1 MPNNKNDKTLN
12 TPQSTRPFAD
22 RLPPKNPGFSNFKKP
37 GFSGPKFTQS
47 FRTQNR
53 GGGGK

>member
-1 MPNNKNDKTLN
+1 MADTKNTLKNNQLTKPLN
-12 TPQSTRPFAD
+12 ERVP
-22 RLPPKNPGFSNFKKP
+22 FKKP
-37 GFSGPKFTQS
+37 EFNNSFKKPSFNAPKFTQS